1 MDIPVAL
8 GFVKNKWGNY
18 NSLSDRDLTFKLVIL
33 LALTSASTACTIQ
46 CLDIS
51 FMVRHAHFG
60 QFMVGKRHKNWKSV
74 KDYPVVRC
82 YEYELDRDL
91 CVQTNLDVYLE
102 RTKPWETNQMKQLL
116 LS

>member
-1 MDIPVAL
+1 MDVQVAL
-8 GFVKNKWGNY
+8 GFVKNKWGNC
-18 NSLSDRDLTFKLVIL
+18 NSLSDRDLNFKLVIL
-33 LALTSASTACTIQ
+33 LALTSASTAWIIQ

-60 QFMVGKRHKNWKSV
+60 QFMVGKLHKNWKSV

-82 YEYELDRDL
+82 YENEFDRGL
-91 CVQTNLDVYLE
+91 CVETTLDVYLE
-102 RTKPWETNQMKQLL
+102 RTKPWETNQRKKLL

>member
-1 MDIPVAL
+1 MDVQVAL
-8 GFVKNKWGNY
+8 DFVKNKWGNC

-33 LALTSASTACTIQ
+33 LALTSASTACAIQ

-60 QFMVGKRHKNWKSV
+60 QFMVGKLHKNWKSG
-74 KDYPVVRC
+74 KDSPVVRC
-82 YEYELDRDL
+82 YEYEFDRDL
-91 CVQTNLDVYLE
+91 CVQTTLNVYLE